1 VPATVHLPV
10 DTKFISS
17 IAVQPS
23 PASAAPSA
31 PTGPGLGVVPEL
43 AAAATKP
50 DIPRS
55 GPNVGTAGN
64 LSEAVARAKA
74 IAAKFARQKED
85 NRSLDGGAGQSESAV
100 ASARAIAAKFAQLQ
114 KPVQVQSIDNDSAPK
129 IHIHGGSDVHNRI
142 KARETARMRLALIKN
157 LEFVLK
163 IEGGRIA
170 GSVEAQRALE
180 ERSARQRAGL
190 AAGEGVVE
198 TLLSRTAE
206 GGIGF
211 LGAKVSVAAT
221 SKPGKTEM
229 LFGTVSG
236 AAKKAGLGTPAV
248 IGSRKR
254 RRSVASTASLYL
266 TGLPTD
272 YGDLDPQEEGTL
284 TLTHAFRGRRVAHIK
299 IYVDTSGIP
308 KGDGVV
314 VLDVGAEV
322 RGTSLAVGEMVER
335 LCKEVRIL
343 LCTMCF
349 RTPSS
354 FAKYFL

>member
-1 VPATVHLPV
+1 VHPPV
-10 DTKFISS
+10 DTKCISS

-23 PASAAPSA
+23 PASAAPRA

-50 DIPRS
+50 DMPRS
-55 GPNVGTAGN
+55 GPNVGTSRN
-64 LSEAVARAKA
+64 LSEAVARARA
-74 IAAKFARQKED
+74 IAAKFSRQQEG
-85 NRSLDGGAGQSESAV
+85 NCPPDGGAGPSESAV
-100 ASARAIAAKFAQLQ
+100 ANARAIAAKFAQLQ
-114 KPVQVQSIDNDSAPK
+114 KPVQVQSADNDSTPK
-129 IHIHGGSDVHNRI
+129 IHTHGGSDVHNRI

-190 AAGEGVVE
+190 ATGEGVVE
-198 TLLSRTAE
+198 TFLSRTAE

-211 LGAKVSVAAT
+211 LGSNASVAAT
-221 SKPGKTEM
+221 SKPEKTEM
-229 LFGTVSG
+229 VLGAVSCAG
-236 AAKKAGLGTPAV
+236 KKAGLGTPAA

-254 RRSVASTASLYL
+254 RRSVAPTASLYL

-272 YGDLDPQEEGTL
+272 YGDLDPQEEGQKCL
-284 TLTHAFRGRRVAHIK
+284 RNAFRGRRVAHIK

-308 KGDGVV
+308 KGDGVA

-322 RGTSLAVGEMVER
+322 RGTSLAVEEVVER

-343 LCTMCF
+343 LCAMSF
-349 RTPSS
+349 RAPSS
-354 FAKYFL
+354 FATYFL